1 MQERFLF
8 CRDCHK
14 LFVFSVEEQ
23 HYFSKKGWV
32 APCRCPTCRKAKKE
46 RDRDPYEGWQRTM
59 GSPRYAKRG
68 HQRVHYSG
76 LIIAGGLC
84 K

>member
-14 LFVFSVEEQ
+14 LFVFSVNEQ
-23 HYFSKKGWV
+23 RYFSEKGWT
-32 APCRCPTCRKAKKE
+32 APCRCPACRKAKKE
-46 RDRDPYEGWQRTM
+46 RNRDPYEGWQSTM
-59 GSPRYAKRG
+59 GRPHDAKRG